1 MNPLRCDQRLR
12 SQITERLTRF
22 ETHGAELEGKR
33 SAVALAISDV
43 GFGADVPGLDML
55 QEWSDAAALIMTRR
69 ASGLRSHA
77 GQWACPGGRMDAG
90 ETPEETALREM
101 REEIH
106 LQLEA
111 GDVIG
116 RLDDFATRSGYSIT
130 PVVIWAGSRRA
141 LVPNPHEVAS
151 IHRIPLAELLR
162 EDAPLL
168 TQIPESEHPVL
179 RMPIGESWIAAPSA
193 ALLYQ
198 FREVCL
204 LGRHTRV
211 QHFEQPYFAWR

>member
-1 MNPLRCDQRLR
+1 MSDFLCDQHLRDRL
-12 SQITERLTRF
+12 SKRLAAF
-22 ETHGAELEGKR
+22 NTHLEVLEGKH
-33 SAVALAISDV
+33 SAVAVAVTDA
-43 GFGADVPGLDML
+43 GHGGQVPGL
-55 QEWSDAAALIMTRR
+55 ESHAHWSHSAALILTRR

-77 GQWACPGGRMDAG
+77 GQWAFPGGRMDAG
-90 ETPEETALREM
+90 ETAEQAALREM

-106 LQLEA
+106 LDVGLD
-111 GDVIG
+111 DVIG
-116 RLDDFATRSGYSIT
+116 RLDDFATRSGYVIT
-130 PVVIWAGSRRA
+130 PVVIWAGPRRK

-151 IHRIPLAELLR
+151 IHRIPLSELMR

-168 TQIPESEHPVL
+168 TQIPENNHPVL

-204 LGRHTRV
+204 IGRETRV
-211 QHFEQPYFAWR
+211 AHFEQPYFAWR